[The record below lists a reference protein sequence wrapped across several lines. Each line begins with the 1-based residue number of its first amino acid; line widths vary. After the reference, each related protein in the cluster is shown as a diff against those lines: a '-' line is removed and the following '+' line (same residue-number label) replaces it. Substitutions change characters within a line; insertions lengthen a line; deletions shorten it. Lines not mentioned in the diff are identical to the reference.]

1 MKRLFFLA
9 SLCTAVTV
17 YGQKRPQK
25 SPYQYTTLKIQ
36 EVAVRKDTIS
46 ILTLEG
52 LTSDEVFA
60 FVNANQGR
68 LEGIGQ
74 VEVINKN
81 GKMRDY
87 YAVNIRT
94 RKAPEM
100 PKLPFQGSFYI
111 GYNTNQYKFRFNYAK
126 SFGISAI
133 VAADFTR
140 PEDSTTL
147 RIAPAFTSD
156 FIPFL
161 LPKVRGSIDVGP
173 MVGSQIRF
181 GTIMVRTTIE
191 RDISNHWSFGFN
203 YMLIASRKRLSEWG
217 AGISYHF

>member
-9 SLCTAVTV
+9 SLCFAVTV
-17 YGQKRPQK
+17 YGQKLPQK

-68 LEGIGQ
+68 LEVIGQ

-94 RKAPEM
+94 RKAP
-100 PKLPFQGSFYI
+100 
-111 GYNTNQYKFRFNYAK
+111 
-126 SFGISAI
+126 
-133 VAADFTR
+133 
-140 PEDSTTL
+140 
-147 RIAPAFTSD
+147 
-156 FIPFL
+156 
-161 LPKVRGSIDVGP
+161 
-173 MVGSQIRF
+173 
-181 GTIMVRTTIE
+181 
-191 RDISNHWSFGFN
+191 
-203 YMLIASRKRLSEWG
+203 
-217 AGISYHF
+217 